1 MSTLGKLL
9 RKFTGGNIFK
19 GDSGI
24 WMVYFFL
31 CMISLVEVYSASSR
45 LTFKGGE
52 HWDPMISQAEFL
64 LLGLFIIL
72 VVLRIGCRWFMILP
86 FALLPASIIVLMCT
100 SLFGMGSELNGTHRW
115 IQMGAFSFQPSEMA
129 KASLIIYTAL
139 ILAKTQAEKI
149 KIVNGTKVKT
159 IGAFKYKRPL
169 AFWLIAIPTAIICG
183 LIFMDNIST
192 SLMLGFVIF
201 VMMCVGHVPKEY
213 LFKSLGAI
221 LVLAAVVGSIAM
233 VMPDEALNSNS
244 MTKRLTTVKHR
255 MKRMTGDDAE
265 DASKQVM
272 KSDKQKMLD
281 DKNSQKT
288 YAFIAIANS
297 NVIGRGP
304 GNSIQRDFLQHAESD
319 FIYAIIIEE
328 LGIFGML
335 FVPFLYFVLLI
346 RCVRIA
352 QRCDMFFPAFLVIGC
367 ALMIVLQAFVNMAVA
382 VVPHLVTGQ
391 PLPLISKGGT
401 SIVFTSIYFGMILSV
416 SRYVKKKEEKAP
428 MVEAVPNGETSEYYN
443 DKGLV

>member
-1 MSTLGKLL
+1 MSTFGNIIHKI
-9 RKFTGGNIFK
+9 TGGRIFK
-19 GDSGI
+19 GDNGV
-24 WMVYFFL
+24 WMVFFFL

-45 LTFKGGE
+45 LIFKGGE
-52 HWDPMISQAEFL
+52 HWEPMINQAGFL
-64 LLGLFIIL
+64 LMGLFIIL
-72 VVLRIGCRWFMILP
+72 IVLRIGCRWFMLFP
-86 FALLPASIIVLMCT
+86 FLLVPLSIVLLMCT

-115 IQMGAFSFQPSEMA
+115 IQLGHFSFQPSEVA
-129 KASLIIYTAL
+129 KASLIMYTAL

-149 KIVNGTKVKT
+149 EVVKGTKVKKV
-159 IGAFKYKRPL
+159 GAFKYKKSL
-169 AFWLIAIPTAIICG
+169 AYWLIAIPTLIICG

-213 LFKSLGAI
+213 LWKTVGG
-221 LVLAAVVGSIAM
+221 LVVFVAVIGTIVMI
-233 VMPDEALNSNS
+233 MPDEALNSNNA
-244 MTKRLTTVKHR
+244 TKRLTTVKHR
-255 MKRMTGDDAE
+255 VIRMIGNDAKE
-265 DASKQVM
+265 GERQVM
-272 KSDKQKMLD
+272 KSDKMKMLD

-352 QRCDMFFPAFLVIGC
+352 QRCTTFFPAFLVIGC

-382 VVPHLVTGQ
+382 VVPHIVTGQ

-416 SRYVKKKEEKAP
+416 SRYAKKKEEKAP

>member
-1 MSTLGKLL
+1 MSTIGKLL
-9 RKFTGGNIFK
+9 RKITYGNIFK
-19 GDSGI
+19 GDNGI

-64 LLGLFIIL
+64 LFGLSVIL
-72 VVLRIGCRWFMILP
+72 VTIHIGCRWFMTFP
-86 FALLPASIIVLMCT
+86 FILLPASIVMLMCT
-100 SLFGMGSELNGTHRW
+100 SVFGMGSELNGTHRW
-115 IQMGAFSFQPSEMA
+115 IQIGSFSFQPSELA

-149 KIVNGTKVKT
+149 KLVNGTKVKT
-159 IGAFKYKRPL
+159 IGAFKYKNSL
-169 AFWLIAIPTAIICG
+169 AYWLIAVPTIIICG

-192 SLMLGFVIF
+192 SVMLGFVIF
-201 VMMCVGHVPKEY
+201 VMMCVGHVPKRY

-221 LVLAAVVGSIAM
+221 AILVAVIGSIAM

-255 MKRMTGDDAE
+255 MNRMTGRDTVDD
-265 DASKQVM
+265 SKRVM

-352 QRCDMFFPAFLVIGC
+352 QRCDKFFPAFLVIGC

-401 SIVFTSIYFGMILSV
+401 SIMFTSFYFGMILSV
-416 SRYVKKKEEKAP
+416 SRYVKKKEENAP
-428 MVEAVPNGETSEYYN
+428 MVEAATNGETSEYYN